1 MNTSVRELM
10 LAGAHFGHR
19 TRFWNPQM
27 AEYIYG
33 RYNQT
38 HVINLDLTLSGLQKA
53 HEFVKSVATEGGNV
67 VYVGAK
73 SVTSDVIREEAEA
86 VNMPYVN
93 HRWLGG
99 MLTNFKTT
107 LNSVSRLMKLETD
120 ITSGVLADLTKKEG
134 IRLISAKDKLIKSIG
149 GVRGLKELP
158 DALFI
163 VDVGWH
169 RGAVREANL
178 LGIPVVAVV
187 DTNHSPAGVD
197 YVVPGND
204 DSRQAIRIYARVISD
219 AVREGRAAAA
229 ARAAAHAELVKSG
242 GGGDA
247 ETAAAA
253 GESV

>member
-27 AEYIYG
+27 ADYIYG

-38 HVINLDLTLSGLQKA
+38 HVINLDKTVNGLQKA
-53 HEFVKSVATEGGNV
+53 SEFVKNVAAEGGNIF
-67 VYVGAK
+67 YVGAK
-73 SVTSDVIREEAEA
+73 SVTSQVIREEAES

-107 LNSVSRLMKLETD
+107 LNSVSRLVKLEND
-120 ITSGVLADLTKKEG
+120 ISGGTLAELTKKEG
-134 IRLISAKDKLIKSIG
+134 IRLMTAKDKLVKSIG
-149 GVRGLKELP
+149 GVRDMKELP

-197 YVVPGND
+197 YVIPGND
-204 DSRQAIRIYARVISD
+204 DSRQAIRIYAKVISD
-219 AVREGRAAAA
+219 AVREGQAAAA
-229 ARAAAHAELVKSG
+229 ARAEARAKSG
-242 GGGDA
+242 A
-247 ETAAAA
+247 KEEEAQA
-253 GESV
+253 

>member
-1 MNTSVRELM
+1 MTTSIRELM

-27 AEYIYG
+27 EEYIYG
-33 RYNQT
+33 TYYQT
-38 HVINLDLTLSGLQKA
+38 HVINLDMTMNGLQKA
-53 HEFVKSVATEGGNV
+53 AEFVKNITSENGVV

-73 SVTSDVIREEAEA
+73 AVTSEVIQAEA
-86 VNMPYVN
+86 DSVSMPYVN

-107 LNSVSRLMKLETD
+107 LNSVSRLAKMEND
-120 ITSGVLADLTKKEG
+120 IASGMLAGLTKKEG
-134 IRLISAKDKLIKSIG
+134 IRLVAAKEKLVRSIG
-149 GVRGLKELP
+149 GVREMKELP

-178 LGIPVVAVV
+178 LGIPVIAVV

-197 YVVPGND
+197 YVIPGND
-204 DSRQAIRIYARVISD
+204 DSRQAIKIYAEVISN
-219 AVREGRAAAA
+219 AVREGRDLAAAKA
-229 ARAAAHAELVKSG
+229 
-242 GGGDA
+242 
-247 ETAAAA
+247 TAAAA
-253 GESV
+253 VASSVSGEGE